1 VPALRSYDYAVVRIV
16 PRVERGEFVNAGIIL
31 ACASA
36 RFLQARIELDE
47 ARVLALDPGLDLPA
61 VKSTLA
67 AIPLVCA
74 GGGAAGAIG
83 RLSLRERFDWL
94 VAPRSTV
101 IQTSAVHSGRCDDL
115 AAELERLLE
124 RMVRR
129 PAAPPR
135 VSETTT
141 PS

>member
-1 VPALRSYDYAVVRIV
+1 MPALRSYDYAVVRVV

-31 ACASA
+31 ACTSA
-36 RFLQARIELDE
+36 GFLEARIELDE
-47 ARVLALDPGLDLPA
+47 ARALALDPGLDLPT

-67 AIPLVCA
+67 AIPLICA
-74 GGGAAGAIG
+74 GGARAGAIG

-94 VAPRSTV
+94 VAPRSTS

-115 AAELERLLE
+115 QAELERLLE

-129 PAAPPR
+129 PAP
-135 VSETTT
+135 
-141 PS
+141 